1 MEQGMLAEQLEQDY
15 QLKNLLLAYPNDWFI
30 EPRTLDKAKVSLPSL
45 LNFYKS
51 EGTQD
56 LAPVPIQEIIKETLK
71 DVYTI
76 PLFSKT
82 FCDLLVD
89 EMKSLESF
97 YGFEPNPGED
107 KLRQIPEI
115 TFQDNCPEIYQS
127 LFQTIYTIGNP
138 ILLCP
143 SVNNIMLFPFSE
155 FNNKLTLVT
164 IASPKSVP
172 PVFFTPMLSI
182 TYLTSSKSLVNSLS
196 IKVVPAN
203 VTTPTLLS
211 LLISLKNSLAEFFA
225 TSILFGVKSLTN
237 MLLDVS
243 IAKTKSKSLPIPEYH
258 NVTPETENITNKNM
272 NILTNNNPALYDN
285 I

>member
-97 YGFEPNPGED
+97 YGFETNPGED

-115 TFQDNCPEIYQS
+115 VLQERCPDIYNSLLEIVFS
-127 LFQTIYTIGNP
+127 VVNP
-138 ILLCP
+138 ILL
-143 SVNNIMLFPFSE
+143 SIWNRHVTGGGIQIANYNLKDKKQGVNM
-155 FNNKLTLVT
+155 
-164 IASPKSVP
+164 
-172 PVFFTPMLSI
+172 
-182 TYLTSSKSLVNSLS
+182 
-196 IKVVPAN
+196 
-203 VTTPTLLS
+203 
-211 LLISLKNSLAEFFA
+211 
-225 TSILFGVKSLTN
+225 
-237 MLLDVS
+237 
-243 IAKTKSKSLPIPEYH
+243 
-258 NVTPETENITNKNM
+258 
-272 NILTNNNPALYDN
+272 
-285 I
+285 